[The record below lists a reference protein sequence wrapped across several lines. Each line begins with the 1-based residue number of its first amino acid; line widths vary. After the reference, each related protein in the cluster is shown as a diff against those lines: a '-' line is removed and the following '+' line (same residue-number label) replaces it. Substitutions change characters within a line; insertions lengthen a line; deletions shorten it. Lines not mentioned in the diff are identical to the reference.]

1 MFMCVYHMCAGAQRG
16 QMRVL
21 GSLGLDLQAVMTHL
35 MSGLRIKLRFSARAA
50 SAFNLRAF

>member
-1 MFMCVYHMCAGAQRG
+1 MCAGAQRG